1 MAKQIV
7 IDYTSQPATDGTG
20 FAYSITVDGFDILYN
35 TGESECGIEYIPLG
49 DVPANI
55 NELAV
60 GANLEETIQI
70 TLSYLRTVFISDL
83 ISYEA
88 VDNTITVLVNADATI
103 IFDETV
109 NANIELSQSNVEPS
123 ESNLIYFLNFDVY
136 RLNIFKENYLG
147 NASEIFGSFTLKK
160 STAETIL
167 EPIRGTG
174 LELSLEANPDL
185 TFDEFL
191 INDEFTYKTE
201 LLKNGNLIFKGYIK
215 PDGVQQSY
223 VNDEWLINV
232 ESVDGLGLL
241 KDLSFVQDNGTQF
254 TGKMSM
260 YDIIKGCLDR
270 TRLEMDINTSINIEY
285 VGYTGSN
292 ILKDVFL
299 DASRFIK
306 DSNDTVIMNC
316 NEVLTSVLNLFSG
329 VITQQDG
336 QWWIYRPNDLVLNG
350 FTTFINQ
357 TTDAVFTKNLNAV
370 LGSQIDNYYPHH
382 CNNNQQIEVK
392 GAISA
397 YRINYEYGFL
407 EGFIGNSDLDHNSD
421 LEFDDWTVNPSLPA
435 NILLYDPLDSSGAL
449 IKSEEKTFPISLTEV
464 MTSVAVESFQDT
476 QLTFR
481 TKVQTTWLKHDFYFK
496 IYTSDGYYLNT
507 NNEWEVGEDLNTYRK
522 VTCGKNL
529 NIATFNVTFELL
541 MPPLP
546 NDCDVFVTICRPQRD
561 TSILVQNGRSEV
573 TYVQITDDTLS
584 RQGIV
589 GEFHTVTRFDP
600 PSSITKEN
608 QTVFNGDGGELLIG
622 SIFKDDLIT
631 PTTQWTRVG
640 KSEALPILGI
650 SAMDDLRIQSSPVQ
664 IFSGDV
670 LGEIPYMSVVTI
682 NKITGIFMPIEWAFD
697 FKTKILSLKLMQF
710 YNFDLADILYEV
722 SPDYGNSTV
731 KPTIRG

>member
-35 TGESECGIEYIPLG
+35 TGESECRIEYIPLG

-103 IFDETV
+103 VFDETV

-306 DSNDTVIMNC
+306 DSNDTVIINC

-397 YRINYEYGFL
+397 YRINYEYGFVTGVL
-407 EGFIGNSDLDHNSD
+407 ENPNLIHNAD
-421 LEFDDWTVNPSLPA
+421 LEYENWIVNPSLPS
-435 NILLYDPLDSSGAL
+435 NILLYDPNDNAGVLMRPGLYTIPGPSITLVKVIESEPLAALESSL
-449 IKSEEKTFPISLTEV
+449 LKFNINV
-464 MTSVAVESFQDT
+464 
-476 QLTFR
+476 R
-481 TKVQTTWLKHDFYFK
+481 TKYRTQTFYFR
-496 IYTSDGYYLNT
+496 IETSDGYYLKKNGAWTNT
-507 NNEWEVGEDLNTYRK
+507 LSNISFN
-522 VTCGKNL
+522 CGKL
-529 NIATFNVTFELL
+529 NASEYFTNVEINAQELPTDSDITITIFRPITFQDFSFYPSGIAEVLKVSVS
-541 MPPLP
+541 
-546 NDCDVFVTICRPQRD
+546 DVTI
-561 TSILVQNGRSEV
+561 SNSGV
-573 TYVQITDDTLS
+573 
-584 RQGIV
+584 V
-589 GEFHTVTRFDP
+589 GEFHTVTRFLP

-608 QTVFNGDGGELLIG
+608 QTVFNGDGDRTLIG
-622 SIFKDDLIT
+622 SIYKEDLET
-631 PTTQWTRVG
+631 TTTQWTRVG
-640 KSEALPILGI
+640 KSESLPILGI

-682 NKITGIFMPIEWAFD
+682 NKITGIFMPIEWAYTP
-697 FKTKILSLKLMQF
+697 KTNVLNLKLMQF
-710 YNFDLADILYEV
+710 YNLDLGDIVYEI